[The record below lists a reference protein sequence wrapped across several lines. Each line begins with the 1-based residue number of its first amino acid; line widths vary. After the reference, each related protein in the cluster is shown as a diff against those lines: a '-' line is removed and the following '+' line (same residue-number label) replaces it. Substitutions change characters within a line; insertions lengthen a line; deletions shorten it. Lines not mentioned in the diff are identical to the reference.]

1 MECKR
6 CGSKDFSEAIQ
17 YMKIKENKL
26 SLKGSD
32 VKYTF
37 CKKCGLV
44 KEIEVIETNNFK

>member
-1 MECKR
+1 MKCKR
-6 CGSKDFSEAIQ
+6 CGNDEFLEAIQ

-26 SLKGSD
+26 SLKGSE

-44 KEIEVIETNNFK
+44 KEIEVINTKNFK